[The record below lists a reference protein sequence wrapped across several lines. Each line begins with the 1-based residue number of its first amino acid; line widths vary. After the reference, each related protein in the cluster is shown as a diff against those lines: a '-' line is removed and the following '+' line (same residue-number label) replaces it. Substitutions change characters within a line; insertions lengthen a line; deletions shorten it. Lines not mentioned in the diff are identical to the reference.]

1 MITDIL
7 QKSIDG
13 QDLDY
18 DEASAVMDSMLDSS
32 ILPSQFGALVT
43 ALRLKGE
50 TASELAGFAES
61 MGRHAVRVNAHD
73 TNLVDTCGTG
83 GGKTRW
89 LGISTTAAF
98 VAAGAGATVAKHGNR
113 GVTRPAGSSNVLEAL
128 GVNVMADANVVSQ
141 SLAEARVGFMFA
153 QVFHPAMRFVA
164 PLRREL
170 GFRTLF
176 NILGPLT
183 NPAGAQHRLLGV
195 GDPHLLDTIGQA
207 LGILGVTRALVVHGH
222 GDVDEISLSGPTQVV
237 DVHLGQ
243 SSTYEL
249 SPDDFHLPV
258 STGSDLLIDDPC
270 EVADLTRSILS
281 GSQSGPRRNVVLA
294 NASAALVACGIA
306 RDWHD
311 GVERATEA
319 IHNGSAH
326 DCLDKLIEVSNRNS
340 RA

>member
-1 MITDIL
+1 
-7 QKSIDG
+7 
-13 QDLDY
+13 
-18 DEASAVMDSMLDSS
+18 MD
-32 ILPSQFGALVT
+32 
-43 ALRLKGE
+43 
-50 TASELAGFAES
+50 
-61 MGRHAVRVNAHD
+61 
-73 TNLVDTCGTG
+73 
-83 GGKTRW
+83 
-89 LGISTTAAF
+89 
-98 VAAGAGATVAKHGNR
+98 
-113 GVTRPAGSSNVLEAL
+113 
-128 GVNVMADANVVSQ
+128 VMADANVVSQ

-258 STGSDLLIDDPC
+258 STGSDLLIDDPS

-294 NASAALVACGIA
+294 NASAATFKKTTSTSWPIWISILKRLAPSVAEW
-306 RDWHD
+306 R
-311 GVERATEA
+311 
-319 IHNGSAH
+319 S
-326 DCLDKLIEVSNRNS
+326 
-340 RA
+340 

>member
-1 MITDIL
+1 M
-7 QKSIDG
+7 
-13 QDLDY
+13 
-18 DEASAVMDSMLDSS
+18 
-32 ILPSQFGALVT
+32 
-43 ALRLKGE
+43 
-50 TASELAGFAES
+50 
-61 MGRHAVRVNAHD
+61 
-73 TNLVDTCGTG
+73 
-83 GGKTRW
+83 
-89 LGISTTAAF
+89 
-98 VAAGAGATVAKHGNR
+98 
-113 GVTRPAGSSNVLEAL
+113 
-128 GVNVMADANVVSQ
+128 
-141 SLAEARVGFMFA
+141 
-153 QVFHPAMRFVA
+153 
-164 PLRREL
+164 
-170 GFRTLF
+170 
-176 NILGPLT
+176 
-183 NPAGAQHRLLGV
+183 
-195 GDPHLLDTIGQA
+195 
-207 LGILGVTRALVVHGH
+207 TRALVVHGH

-258 STGSDLLIDDPC
+258 STGSDLLIDDPS
-270 EVADLTRSILS
+270 EVADLTRSMLS